1 MSRKRY
7 TTVEVSEAA
16 GVPRATLQH
25 WIKTAK
31 LSAPP
36 IRLVRN
42 RAVRL
47 WTEAQKKRIEQIS
60 GTFKSGPKK
69 LLNRS
74 QQPTPRTRTTIKL
87 ERGERSDS
95 NGKTAGGDRAS

>member
-1 MSRKRY
+1 MSQRVY
-7 TTVEVSEAA
+7 TTVQVAKAA

-25 WIKTAK
+25 WVKTRK

-36 IRLVRN
+36 IRLLRN

-47 WTEAQKKRIEQIS
+47 WTEAQMKRIRKLS

-69 LLNRS
+69 NVRS
-74 QQPTPRTRTTIKL
+74 G
-87 ERGERSDS
+87 RGR
-95 NGKTAGGDRAS
+95 RQ